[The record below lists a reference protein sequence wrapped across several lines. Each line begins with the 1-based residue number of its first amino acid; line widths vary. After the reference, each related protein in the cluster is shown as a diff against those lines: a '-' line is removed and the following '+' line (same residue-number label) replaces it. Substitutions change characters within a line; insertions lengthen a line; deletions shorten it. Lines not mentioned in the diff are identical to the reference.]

1 MTQRNE
7 QSPGEPA
14 FSATTSPVTAPVAD
28 SSPWAPLRQRAFRW
42 LWLGV
47 LISYIG
53 TWMQTVG
60 AQWLVV
66 EGPNAATVVALVQAA
81 NTLPVML
88 LALPGGVLADS
99 FDRRWLLFTVQAYFF
114 VVGVL
119 LVVLTIA
126 GQMPPVLLLAFTFA
140 LGVGAAVQL
149 PAWQAV
155 IPELVPRTQL
165 GAATRLEMVGV
176 NFARSVGPALAG
188 LVIAWSGV
196 PAVFALNALSVTFLA
211 AALLF
216 WRRRQTASEVGRER
230 FVPALRAGGR
240 YVWHEP
246 VVRRI
251 LLRTMLFIAPAV
263 VLWALLP
270 LVATQ
275 RLGLG
280 ADGYGVLFAALGIG
294 AVLGALVLGRV
305 RARLST
311 NAMLGAACVLYAAG
325 LAAIVLAPNF
335 GVALVILVFTGLA
348 WTAAISTLN
357 AELAL
362 FLPVWV
368 RARGLAVYMVVFTG
382 SMSAGALDLGIAGRG
397 FGVTNHLL
405 SRGRRGDG
413 RRDCWSFLVSAGDR
427 QPGPRAGCL
436 LGRAQ
441 TGFRACTR
449 RGTGPRDRRVRR
461 HPGAGAGVP
470 RGDVSPAPGSPA
482 NRRDKLGALP
492 RRRATR
498 SLRRD
503 LQRAIVGGAPASARR
518 PPDRNRPGDR
528 GSGAGVSPILRHGPN
543 ICYRRSCQK
552 FDLRSETRTS
562 SRPSISTEISRRF
575 GPAGHAAGTP
585 TGPTHH

>member
-1 MTQRNE
+1 MRQRNE
-7 QSPGEPA
+7 PNAGEPA
-14 FSATTSPVTAPVAD
+14 VTATTSPTPVTD
-28 SSPWAPLRQRAFRW
+28 SSPWAPLRRRAFRW
-42 LWLGV
+42 LWVGV

-53 TWMQTVG
+53 TWMQTIG

-66 EGPNAATVVALVQAA
+66 DGPNAATVVALVQAA

-149 PAWQAV
+149 PAWQSV

-211 AALLF
+211 IALLF

-251 LLRTMLFIAPAV
+251 LLRIMLFIAPGV

-294 AVLGALVLGRV
+294 AVMGALVLGRA

-325 LAAIVLAPNF
+325 LATIVLAPNF
-335 GVALVILVFTGLA
+335 AVALVILVFTGLA
-348 WTAAISTLN
+348 WTGAISTLN

-382 SMSAGALDLGIAGRG
+382 SMSAGALAWGLLAEGLGLQITLALSGRCRRRRTWT
-397 FGVTNHLL
+397 VSRL
-405 SRGRRGDG
+405 STGA
-413 RRDCWSFLVSAGDR
+413 S
-427 QPGPRAGCL
+427 PGWLSILHP
-436 LGRAQ
+436 
-441 TGFRACTR
+441 T
-449 RGTGPRDRRVRR
+449 RDR
-461 HPGAGAGVP
+461 
-470 RGDVSPAPGSPA
+470 SW
-482 NRRDKLGALP
+482 
-492 RRRATR
+492 
-498 SLRRD
+498 
-503 LQRAIVGGAPASARR
+503 
-518 PPDRNRPGDR
+518 
-528 GSGAGVSPILRHGPN
+528 
-543 ICYRRSCQK
+543 
-552 FDLRSETRTS
+552 
-562 SRPSISTEISRRF
+562 
-575 GPAGHAAGTP
+575 
-585 TGPTHH
+585 